1 MMGRHPSAFDFA
13 AAALLLLTAVAAVV
27 VVLCAICL
35 ARRRGDAV
43 RSWIVCYR
51 AALAFFVL
59 AIILT
64 LAKHLLAIV
73 YREFFDVSIRA
84 NASAVVGGLLQ
95 AQVETNII
103 GALLHELALIFLLL
117 ALVGL
122 ALGVGIAHAGR
133 QSGTDKIVRLAS
145 YAIGGVLVILDV
157 VAFSFSEKV
166 FVVVYAKQDVGQQ
179 GVDAPETTWQ
189 VLRANKVTLPMLI
202 IQLILAL
209 AVFVQFVVVA
219 VRTRSNARLRMATA
233 YLGLCAVLLLLK
245 TSYDVGFYTK
255 YVPPDPHQHPAD
267 QTSVPPPYFVIVNL
281 LLSIWPIFFVLVA
294 LLVLAAKKQRGLWA
308 TDHPLAMHNNS
319 PHDMPLQTPWGYNY
333 SPQSQQPLQP
343 ASYSPVHYP
352 GGPGSPHPPPEGHY
366 AQFRRGSSPPPQ
378 WHEHHH
384 QHAYAGSVPSSPPP
398 PAHSEAMGLYH
409 QADGMPP
416 QVMSL
421 PYDEKGDISLG
432 PKDLAREH

>member
-1 MMGRHPSAFDFA
+1 MAHHPSAFDFA
-13 AAALLLLTAVAAVV
+13 AAALLLLTAVATVI
-27 VVLCAICL
+27 VVLCAVCL
-35 ARRRGDAV
+35 ARRRGDAA

-64 LAKHLLAIV
+64 LAKHVLAIV
-73 YREFFDVSIRA
+73 YREFFDVSIKA
-84 NASAVVGGLLQ
+84 NASAVLAGLLQ
-95 AQVETNII
+95 AQVETNVI

-122 ALGVGIAHAGR
+122 ALGIGIAHAGR
-133 QSGTDKIVRLAS
+133 QSRADKIVRLTS
-145 YAIGGVLVILDV
+145 YAVGGLLVILDV
-157 VAFSFSEKV
+157 VAFSMSEKFFAV
-166 FVVVYAKQDVGQQ
+166 FFANQDVGQQ
-179 GVDAPETTWQ
+179 GVDAPEATWQ

-209 AVFVQFVVVA
+209 AVFIQFVIVA
-219 VRTRSNARLRMATA
+219 VRTKSSSRLKTATG

-255 YVPPDPHQHPAD
+255 YVPPNPHQQPTD
-267 QTSVPPPYFVIVNL
+267 QASVPPPYFVIVNL
-281 LLSIWPIFFVLVA
+281 LLGLWPIFFVLVA

-308 TDHPLAMHNNS
+308 ADHPLTMHNG
-319 PHDMPLQTPWGYNY
+319 PPEVPLQTPWGYSY

-343 ASYSPVHYP
+343 ESH
-352 GGPGSPHPPPEGHY
+352 GLGHHQGPGSVPSPSVSHSPDGHY
-366 AQFRRGSSPPPQ
+366 PQFRQGSSPPPP

-384 QHAYAGSVPSSPPP
+384 QQHPYTGSLPPSSPPP

-416 QVMSL
+416 QVVSL
-421 PYDEKGDISLG
+421 PYDEK
-432 PKDLAREH
+432 R

>member
-1 MMGRHPSAFDFA
+1 MGRHPSAFDFA
-13 AAALLLLTAVAAVV
+13 AAALLLLTSVAAVV
-27 VVLCAICL
+27 VVLCAICM
-35 ARRRGDAV
+35 ARRRGDAA

-73 YREFFDVSIRA
+73 YREFFDVSIKA
-84 NASAVVGGLLQ
+84 NASGVVNGLLQ
-95 AQVETNII
+95 AQVETNVI
-103 GALLHELALIFLLL
+103 GALLHELAVIFLLL

-122 ALGVGIAHAGR
+122 ALGIGIAHAGR
-133 QSGTDKIVRLAS
+133 KSRTDKIVRLAS
-145 YAIGGVLVILDV
+145 YAIGGLLVILDV
-157 VAFSFSEKV
+157 VAFSLSEKV
-166 FVVVYAKQDVGQQ
+166 FVVVYAKQDVVQQ

-189 VLRANKVTLPMLI
+189 ILRANKVTLPMLI
-202 IQLILAL
+202 IQLILAV
-209 AVFVQFVVVA
+209 AVFVQFVIVA
-219 VRTRSNARLRMATA
+219 VRTRSNSRLKTATG

-255 YVPPDPHQHPAD
+255 YVPPDPHQHPVD

-294 LLVLAAKKQRGLWA
+294 LLVLAAKKQRGLWV
-308 TDHPLAMHNNS
+308 TERQLGLLNS
-319 PHDMPLQTPWGYNY
+319 PRDMPLQTPWGYNY

-343 ASYSPVHYP
+343 ASYSPVHHP
-352 GGPGSPHPPPEGHY
+352 GAGSPHPPPVPHAPDGHCS
-366 AQFRRGSSPPPQ
+366 QFRHGSSPPPPPQ

-384 QHAYAGSVPSSPPP
+384 QQHPYPGSVPSSSPPP

-416 QVMSL
+416 QVVSL
-421 PYDEKGDISLG
+421 PYDEK
-432 PKDLAREH
+432 R